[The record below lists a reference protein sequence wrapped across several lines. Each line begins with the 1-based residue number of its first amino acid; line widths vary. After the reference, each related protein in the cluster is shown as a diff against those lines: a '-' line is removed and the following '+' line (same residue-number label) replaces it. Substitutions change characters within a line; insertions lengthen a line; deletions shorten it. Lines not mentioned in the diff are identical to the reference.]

1 MSLKNHSFALD
12 LRFLSQRFSPM
23 PNTPITTSI
32 MMKSMSDKPKLFT
45 VASSPSNNTVTSV
58 KAQRKTKLSTNSH
71 NSFFSISIG

>member
-32 MMKSMSDKPKLFT
+32 MMKSISDKPKLFT
-45 VASSPSNNTVTSV
+45 VASSPCNIKV
-58 KAQRKTKLSTNSH
+58 AY
-71 NSFFSISIG
+71 